1 MKPAPLAFWSIP
13 SAVLLPRN
21 RTPEARDRPSRW
33 PWSPVAELLL
43 GPLRVPGL
51 PPRKARIRSSLSP
64 WALVGVALP
73 ELELVAVAPVA
84 VELVAVAVAL
94 VAVGLG
100 ASVVVLV
107 PPAPGGPLDVVRAPR

>member
-73 ELELVAVAPVA
+73 ELELVAVAPPEVGLVA
-84 VELVAVAVAL
+84 VALPEVELVAVAL
-94 VAVGLG
+94 VAVGL
-100 ASVVVLV
+100 ALV
-107 PPAPGGPLDVVRAPR
+107 ST

>member
-73 ELELVAVAPVA
+73 ELLLVPVAPP
-84 VELVAVAVAL
+84 VEPVAVAL
-94 VAVGLG
+94 VAVELV

-107 PPAPGGPLDVVRAPR
+107 PPAPWTPLDVVRAPR